1 MILAQVCFF
10 LRQKVAAREHELTG
24 MSGVGIDYLSK
35 SFDTSAHARAEG
47 NINTNTT

>member
-1 MILAQVCFF
+1 MLAQVCYF

-35 SFDTSAHARAEG
+35 SFDQSARARAERY
-47 NINTNTT
+47 TDTTTT